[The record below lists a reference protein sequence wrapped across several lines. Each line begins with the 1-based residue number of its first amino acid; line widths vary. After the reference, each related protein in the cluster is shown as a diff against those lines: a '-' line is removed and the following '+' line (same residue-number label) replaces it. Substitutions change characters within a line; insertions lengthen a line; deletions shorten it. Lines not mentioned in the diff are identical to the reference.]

1 MLYTLFGAGMGVHYD
16 VSCAYAHE
24 VEQRT
29 HWTFTGEWSLGNAG
43 PWDWTNQDYTNF
55 LRFHSP
61 REGFVA

>member
-1 MLYTLFGAGMGVHYD
+1 

-43 PWDWTNQDYTNF
+43 PWDWNNPDYTNF
-55 LRFHSP
+55 LRNSSAAIWP
-61 REGFVA
+61 VVEVKIAG

>member
-1 MLYTLFGAGMGVHYD
+1 MGVHYD

-43 PWDWTNQDYTNF
+43 PWDWSSQDYTNF
-55 LRFHSP
+55 LRFNVSSP
-61 REGFVA
+61 ARG